1 MLPSMLLLEKI
12 LSYKERS
19 PLIAILDE
27 DGQSSRPLLRYLSQR
42 ATQRYCL
49 FLNQIPTIDSGR
61 NVVYL
66 AFEAAVSV
74 SWIRMKPEIHLVRGL
89 KNLEEAGSRPSA
101 LQALPAILKEI
112 SKLLSSSSIA
122 SSMKQLTLENH
133 RSYRS
138 NFNEQSKYLS
148 KRSNVLVHKIISI
161 MSSYI
166 TAKSETRDIES

>member
-27 DGQSSRPLLRYLSQR
+27 DGQSSRPLLRYLSER

-49 FLNQIPTIDSGR
+49 FLNQILTIDSGR

-66 AFEAAVSV
+66 AFEAAVSM

-89 KNLEEAGSRPSA
+89 KNLEEAGTISGPSVLRA
-101 LQALPAILKEI
+101 PPAILKE
-112 SKLLSSSSIA
+112 
-122 SSMKQLTLENH
+122 
-133 RSYRS
+133 
-138 NFNEQSKYLS
+138 
-148 KRSNVLVHKIISI
+148 
-161 MSSYI
+161 
-166 TAKSETRDIES
+166 